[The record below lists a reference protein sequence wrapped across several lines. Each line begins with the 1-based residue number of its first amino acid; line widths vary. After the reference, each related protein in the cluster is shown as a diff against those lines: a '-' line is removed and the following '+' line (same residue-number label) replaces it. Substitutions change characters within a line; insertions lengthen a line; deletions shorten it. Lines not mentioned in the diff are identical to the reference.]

1 MATADLARPALGG
14 RQAHPRTP
22 VDHSTGVLG
31 CSARWGYDA
40 PMRNAIRLLAPLAL
54 ALLLGACGSTPTGS
68 PTSPPA
74 VSAAPTAAPGR
85 TPKAS
90 STLAEPT
97 RVPGGD
103 TSAPQPIPTTV
114 GTTQTTWG
122 RILDAV
128 PSTFPVFPDAT
139 VADTPAQAVS
149 GAWVSKAS
157 ASEVATWYHDA
168 LLAAN
173 FAQVDLGSPLED
185 GSRVLDVQ
193 GDLPE
198 CKAQVTVR
206 PAGGSTMITVL
217 YGAGCAGGS
226 G

>member
-1 MATADLARPALGG
+1 MPGG
-14 RQAHPRTP
+14 ETTP
-22 VDHSTGVLG
+22 
-31 CSARWGYDA
+31 
-40 PMRNAIRLLAPLAL
+40 PQP
-54 ALLLGACGSTPTGS
+54 S
-68 PTSPPA
+68 PTA
-74 VSAAPTAAPGR
+74 
-85 TPKAS
+85 
-90 STLAEPT
+90 
-97 RVPGGD
+97 
-103 TSAPQPIPTTV
+103 V
-114 GTTQTTWG
+114 GTTQTAWG
-122 RILDAV
+122 KILDAV
-128 PSTFPVFPDAT
+128 PSGFPVFPDAT
-139 VADTPAQAVS
+139 VADAPAEPVS

-173 FAQVDLGSPLED
+173 FATVDLGSPLED
-185 GSRVLDVQ
+185 GTRVLDVQ